1 MRHVG
6 FLLLLFLCLSGSA
19 NAQLTVRGVAR
30 DSLTHEPLGF
40 ASVFLANTTY
50 GATTDAQGR
59 FELRGVAAGPY
70 ELLVSYLGYQLYRR
84 SVLVQ
89 DKSLTVNPQ
98 LLPTSRQL
106 AEVVVRPHKN
116 NPDDYRK
123 FEELFVGSTTFSQQ
137 CRIRNPDDVLVDY
150 DPQANELTAA
160 SRDFVLVENRALGYR
175 VKYYGLHF
183 SVDFKRQFVQF
194 YGSPVFE
201 EMRARNARQQRRWAE
216 NRQRAY
222 HGSQIHFLR
231 SVYENRVE
239 DQGFRVQKLR
249 IVDNPRRAR
258 ADSIVQR
265 LLATLPPG
273 QPLVL
278 PDLVQRQRQEPRS
291 YGYLYTRPLPIDSLR
306 QLVADTCQL
315 RFHDLLQIT
324 YLPEKPDPL
333 YRPVAPGQV
342 QAGPAP
348 TEEVSTLYLQVP
360 AVQIFPNGRLA
371 HPLAIYND
379 GYWGFEKMGEM
390 LPYDYLPPSK

>member
-1 MRHVG
+1 MRRVG
-6 FLLLLFLCLSGSA
+6 FLLLLFFCLAKAASA
-19 NAQLTVRGVAR
+19 QITVRGVAR

-70 ELLVSYLGYQLYRR
+70 ELLVSYLGYQLYRKAI
-84 SVLVQ
+84 LVQ

-98 LLPTSRQL
+98 LLPTAQQL

-116 NPDDYRK
+116 NPDDYRT
-123 FEELFVGSTTFSQQ
+123 FEEYFLGSTTFSQQ

-150 DPQANELTAA
+150 DPQAKELTAT

-201 EMRARNARQQRRWAE
+201 EMRARNARQQRRWAD
-216 NRQRAY
+216 NRRQAY

-258 ADSIVQR
+258 ADSIMQH

-273 QPLVL
+273 QSLVL
-278 PDLVQRQRQEPRS
+278 PDSLQRQRQEPRS

-324 YLPEKPDPL
+324 YLPEKPDPR
-333 YRPVAPGQV
+333 YRPEVPGQL
-342 QAGPAP
+342 QPGPAP

-360 AVQIFPNGRLA
+360 SVQIFPNGRLA

-390 LPYDYLPPSK
+390 LPYDYIPPKQ